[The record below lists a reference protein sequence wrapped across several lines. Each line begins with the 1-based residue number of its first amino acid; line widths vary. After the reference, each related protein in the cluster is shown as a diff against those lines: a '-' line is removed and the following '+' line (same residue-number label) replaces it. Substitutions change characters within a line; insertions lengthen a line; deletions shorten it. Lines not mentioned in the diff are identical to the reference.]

1 MSNDTTH
8 ITCAMRTRN
17 YCNLPQR
24 IEIGGG
30 QSPTP
35 SPASAKTRCCCAYV
49 RTEEGRAIRKV
60 VGDRENFRHRCLEPR
75 TDGCSN
81 VLSTVL
87 KDNPILEYM
96 TMKDEY
102 EYTEFELTEDTKIEP
117 LGDCRFRFTKPDG
130 ETRTLRFDIRKL
142 TETECFRLMNVD
154 DSDIKKIK
162 ESGISRSQMYKLA
175 GNSIVCS
182 VLVEI
187 FRKLLIDTEKEYTSG
202 EQMTLF

>member
-1 MSNDTTH
+1 MTQHTSPAPCAHATTV
-8 ITCAMRTRN
+8 TCHSASKS
-17 YCNLPQR
+17 
-24 IEIGGG
+24 GGG

>member
-1 MSNDTTH
+1 M
-8 ITCAMRTRN
+8 
-17 YCNLPQR
+17 
-24 IEIGGG
+24 
-30 QSPTP
+30 
-35 SPASAKTRCCCAYV
+35 
-49 RTEEGRAIRKV
+49 

-102 EYTEFELTEDTKIEP
+102 EYTEFELTEDTQIEP

-142 TETECFRLMNVD
+142 TTRECFRLMNVD
-154 DSDIKKIK
+154 DKDIDKIQAA
-162 ESGISRSQMYKLA
+162 GISNSQQYKMA
-175 GNSIVCS
+175 GNSIVVG
-182 VLVEI
+182 VLTEI
-187 FRKLLIDTEKEYTSG
+187 FRKLFVDTEKEYQSG
-202 EQMTLF
+202 EQMSLF